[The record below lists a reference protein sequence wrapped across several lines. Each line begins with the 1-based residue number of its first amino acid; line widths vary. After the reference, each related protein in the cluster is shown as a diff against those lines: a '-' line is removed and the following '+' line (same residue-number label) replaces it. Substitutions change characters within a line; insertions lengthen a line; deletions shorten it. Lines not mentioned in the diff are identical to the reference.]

1 MTDHIETLEVS
12 SSELEI
18 IAKALETQ
26 TKILRMQVSAGGQDA
41 KVKLNAVSRLLST
54 LERQRAPSTC
64 TRTNKSNF
72 WGLLRSMGHAI

>member
-1 MTDHIETLEVS
+1 MTDQIETLEVS

-41 KVKLNAVSRLLST
+41 KVKLNAVSRLLAT
-54 LERQRAPSTC
+54 VEGVKTPAPQTGGN
-64 TRTNKSNF
+64 RSNL
-72 WGLLRSMGHAI
+72 WGLLSSIGHAM